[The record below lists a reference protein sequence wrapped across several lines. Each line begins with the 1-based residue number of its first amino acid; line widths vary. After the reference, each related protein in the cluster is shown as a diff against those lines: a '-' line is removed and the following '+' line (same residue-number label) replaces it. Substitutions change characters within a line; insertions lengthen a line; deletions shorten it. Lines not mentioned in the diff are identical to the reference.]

1 MHVYKND
8 VVRVVARDTRL
19 SQRVVGDALN
29 SAVKVITSALKD
41 GKTVT
46 FPGFGTFYTSQRK
59 EGTVKHIR
67 TKETITVP
75 ARRVAAFRVGELLK
89 KGVRNA
95 KPEKQAK
102 RSKLPFMR
110 RGK

>member
-8 VVRVVARDTRL
+8 VVRLVARDTRL
-19 SQRVVGDALN
+19 SQRAVGDALN
-29 SAVKVITSALKD
+29 SAVKVISQALKD

-59 EGTVKHIR
+59 EGTVKHIK
-67 TKETITVP
+67 TKEAITVP
-75 ARRVAAFRVGELLK
+75 ARRVAAFRVGQLLK

-95 KPEKQAK
+95 KPE
-102 RSKLPFMR
+102 RHGE
-110 RGK
+110 RGKQPA